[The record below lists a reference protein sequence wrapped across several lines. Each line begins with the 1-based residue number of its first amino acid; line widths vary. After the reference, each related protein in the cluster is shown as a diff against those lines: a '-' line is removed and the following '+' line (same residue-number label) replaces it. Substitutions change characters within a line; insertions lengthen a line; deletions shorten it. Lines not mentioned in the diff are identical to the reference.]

1 MAVYESGASYQQASV
16 QSGDY
21 VQNQGRSDLFIS
33 PGAASDDSNSLRLPP
48 GKAVK
53 IEGATGISHRSV
65 SGTGLV
71 KVIRGF

>member
-1 MAVYESGASYQQASV
+1 MAVYVSGAFYQQASV

-21 VQNQGRSDLFIS
+21 VQNEGQGDLFIS
-33 PGAASDDSNSLRLPP
+33 PGAASDDSNSLRLHP
-48 GKAVK
+48 GKAIK
-53 IEGATGISHRSV
+53 IGGATGISHRSA